1 MINTII
7 TVAAFMTVI
16 SLLTIM
22 LVLAIYAAIKAIG
35 DDMDNNGY

>member
-22 LVLAIYAAIKAIG
+22 LVLAIYAVIKEIG
-35 DDMDNNGY
+35 DDIDKNEY

>member
-16 SLLTIM
+16 SLLTII
-22 LVLAIYAAIKAIG
+22 LVLAIYAVIKAIG
-35 DDMDNNGY
+35 DDIDKNGY